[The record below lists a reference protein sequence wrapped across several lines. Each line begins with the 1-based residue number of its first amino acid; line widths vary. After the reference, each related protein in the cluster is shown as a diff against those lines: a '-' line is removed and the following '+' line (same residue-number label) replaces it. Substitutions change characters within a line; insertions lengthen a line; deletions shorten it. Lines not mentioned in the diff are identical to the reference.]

1 MEWTVILTKSSWIFL
16 MSVMKSRHCLTVE
29 LWLEMWLRM
38 QAWNKCWVASNLKSV
53 KCCQGDLESM
63 CHLYSALKTP
73 TSKCLKHISFYS
85 AICFSIM
92 FVNFVAFNILSLFF
106 LICLLHLVIL
116 RNFFF
121 LFIIIFT
128 ATNQLNHRTE
138 C

>member
-1 MEWTVILTKSSWIFL
+1 

-63 CHLYSALKTP
+63 CYLYSALKTP

-85 AICFSIM
+85 AIYFSIM
-92 FVNFVAFNILSLFF
+92 FINFVAYNILSLFF
-106 LICLLHLVIL
+106 LICYIWWSWDISSFYSSSSLQLPTNWTTGLSVKV
-116 RNFFF
+116 
-121 LFIIIFT
+121 FT
-128 ATNQLNHRTE
+128 FVMLM
-138 C
+138 